1 MKKTLI
7 QIGLIVLVIVLG
19 YLLYRQFATP
29 MEFQKMQK
37 QRETA
42 VIDRLKDIR
51 SAQRAYRQAY
61 ARFTPS
67 MDSLIQFVMA
77 DSLTYERAIGSAD
90 DSLAVARGQVT
101 REAFKVAVR
110 DTVFARRNLTDTDI
124 QNFRFIPYGNG
135 NKIIM
140 DAGKLETGS
149 GVVVQVF
156 EAKAPYKDFLQEE
169 GYEQELINLIDQQKT
184 IGKYPGVKVG
194 SMTEATNE
202 AGNWE

>member
-7 QIGLIVLVIVLG
+7 QIGLFVLVVILG

-29 MEFQKMQK
+29 MEFQKTRS
-37 QRETA
+37 QREAA
-42 VIDRLKDIR
+42 VVERLKDIR
-51 SAQRAYRQAY
+51 LAQRAYRQAY

-110 DTVFARRNLTDTDI
+110 DTVFARRKLTDADI
-124 QNFRFIPYGNG
+124 RNFQYIPHGDG
-135 NKIIM
+135 KKIAM
-140 DAGKLETGS
+140 DAGTLETGS
-149 GVVVQVF
+149 GVIVQVF
-156 EAKAPYKDFLQEE
+156 EAKVPYKEFLGEE
-169 GYEQELINLIDQQKT
+169 EYEQELINLIDQQKT
-184 IGKYPGVKVG
+184 INKYPGLKVG